1 MAAKPFVVAPKDYA
15 PVLNIVG
22 EHVTVLA
29 SGEATEGYEV
39 FLQRGPEGSGPP
51 PHSHPWDESFFV
63 VKGQIDFGIGA
74 RGTFGLPTTIPLE
87 IIGSVDYFFPE
98 SVPGASVTY
107 WEANANIVYMF
118 QIPASP
124 IAPYAGGGLN
134 LAYGSVD
141 LGIPGVDASSTLVG
155 LNILGGAKF
164 NRGPVTPFG

>member
-1 MAAKPFVVAPKDYA
+1 MRKLLIAACALLFILSPGALQA
-15 PVLNIVG
+15 QVG
-22 EHVTVLA
+22 L
-29 SGEATEGYEV
+29 G
-39 FLQRGPEGSGPP
+39 
-51 PHSHPWDESFFV
+51 
-63 VKGQIDFGIGA
+63 GQLSWAEDFDFGIGA

-134 LAYGSVD
+134 LAYGSAD
-141 LGIPGVDASSTLVG
+141 LGIPGVDASSTQVG

-164 NRGPVTPFG
+164 NLGPVTPFGEMRFELNGGEQFVISAGALFSVGPGL

>member
-1 MAAKPFVVAPKDYA
+1 MRKLLIADCALLFILSPGALQA
-15 PVLNIVG
+15 QVG
-22 EHVTVLA
+22 L
-29 SGEATEGYEV
+29 G
-39 FLQRGPEGSGPP
+39 
-51 PHSHPWDESFFV
+51 
-63 VKGQIDFGIGA
+63 GQLSWAEDFDLGIGA
-74 RGTFGLPTTIPLE
+74 RATFGLPTTIPLE

-141 LGIPGVDASSTLVG
+141 LGIPGVDASSTQVG

-164 NRGPVTPFG
+164 NLGPVTPFGEMRFELNGGEQFVISAGALFSVGPGL